1 MKYINYNFAEN
12 SSIYWEN
19 QNNEYN
25 ISKSEI
31 KETYDVTIV
40 GGGITG
46 LSTAYHLNTDKKI
59 LIIDKGNIG
68 YGGSNRNGGFCCLGG
83 TKLSFSEI
91 DSKYGRGD
99 LEKFF
104 DIQKSAINL
113 VENLLNKEVN
123 NKNKGEITYYFNS
136 IQFEK
141 DLRELEKYKKI
152 LNINYEKLNIS
163 SLKQRRQFI
172 SGTIGAIKMNYG
184 YGINPKDLVCDLI
197 NKIRKKD
204 NVDFLENT
212 EIDSIEKKDK
222 SFVIELPTGRIKS
235 KKIVI
240 ATNGYLNN
248 RKISSR
254 IYKNIIPALSNI
266 LVTEPV
272 KENFFNDW
280 KTNILCADNKKLLH
294 YFRLLE
300 DGRILFGGRGGHSYY
315 NTSTYRLIL
324 ENDFKSMFP
333 EFNGIKFEYFWRGLV
348 GVTYDKIAHIG
359 NNDDKYYAYGYN
371 GNGVSL
377 STYFGKI
384 MAEIIDEKLTLE
396 KLPKCISDLPKS
408 MNFPALKRFYLFLA
422 YQFYSLKN

>member
-25 ISKSEI
+25 ISKNKI

-184 YGINPKDLVCDLI
+184 YGINPKDLVCNLI
-197 NKIRKKD
+197 NKIRKND

-212 EIDSIEKKDK
+212 EIDSIEKKDR
-222 SFVIELPTGRIKS
+222 SFIIKLPSGRIKS

-248 RKISSR
+248 RKISSN

-272 KENFFNDW
+272 KESFFNEW
-280 KTNILCADNKKLLH
+280 KTNILCTDNKKLLH

-300 DGRILFGGRGGHSYY
+300 DNRILFGGRGGHSYY

-359 NNDDKYYAYGYN
+359 NNDENYYAYGYN

-384 MAEIIDEKLTLE
+384 LAEIIDEKLTLE
-396 KLPKCISDLPKS
+396 KLPKCISTLPES
-408 MNFPALKRFYLFLA
+408 MIFPALKRFYLFLA

>member
-19 QNNEYN
+19 QNNDYN
-25 ISKSEI
+25 ISKNEI
-31 KETYDVTIV
+31 KETYDIAVI

-46 LSTAYHLNTDKKI
+46 LSTAYHLNTDKKV
-59 LIIDKGNIG
+59 LIIDKGSIG

-91 DSKYGRGD
+91 DSKYGRRD

-113 VENLLNKEVN
+113 VENLLNKGVD
-123 NKNKGEITYYFNS
+123 NKNKGEITYYFNPR
-136 IQFEK
+136 QFEK
-141 DLRELEKYKKI
+141 DLRELERYKKI
-152 LNINYEKLNIS
+152 LNINYEKLDIL

-184 YGINPKDLVCDLI
+184 YGINPKDLVCNLI
-197 NKIRKKD
+197 NEIRKNG

-212 EIDSIEKKDK
+212 EIDRIEKKDK

-248 RKISSR
+248 RKISSS

-272 KENFFNDW
+272 KENFFNEW

-396 KLPKCISDLPKS
+396 KLPKCISTLPKS
-408 MNFPALKRFYLFLA
+408 MIFPALKRFYLFLA

>member
-1 MKYINYNFAEN
+1 
-12 SSIYWEN
+12 
-19 QNNEYN
+19 
-25 ISKSEI
+25 
-31 KETYDVTIV
+31 
-40 GGGITG
+40 
-46 LSTAYHLNTDKKI
+46 
-59 LIIDKGNIG
+59 
-68 YGGSNRNGGFCCLGG
+68 
-83 TKLSFSEI
+83 
-91 DSKYGRGD
+91 
-99 LEKFF
+99 
-104 DIQKSAINL
+104 
-113 VENLLNKEVN
+113 
-123 NKNKGEITYYFNS
+123 
-136 IQFEK
+136 
-141 DLRELEKYKKI
+141 LRELEKYKKI

-396 KLPKCISDLPKS
+396 KLPKCISNLPKS